1 MVRFFSRASTGARA
15 AQLPVTSHGRL
26 EMHLLNPEAA
36 PFIGILGPLSVY
48 SSKCR
53 TPSARK
59 PRNVLAMLL
68 AHADQIL
75 PVPVLVS
82 ELWDND
88 PPASSLTTLQTY
100 ILNLRKM
107 FVEATG
113 QSAAEVS
120 RNVLVTK
127 GGGYVFQSDGA
138 VLDVREYHRL
148 RSAGCASLDVRDDL
162 KGIAQLSE
170 ALQLWRGPALIDV
183 PLGRV
188 LESKRHELVESR
200 LTTIE
205 YLVGAKLRQGMYLE
219 VLSTLAALT
228 VENPL
233 HEGLQAKYM
242 RALYLSGRRAQ
253 ALEVFHRLRRNLID
267 ELGLEPMPQVQR
279 VHHAI
284 LNDEID
290 FDDDLQLAR
299 PSG

>member
-1 MVRFFSRASTGARA
+1 MQMVESDATVS
-15 AQLPVTSHGRL
+15 
-26 EMHLLNPEAA
+26 
-36 PFIGILGPLSVY
+36 IGILGPLSVY
-48 SSKCR
+48 SSRCR

-68 AHADQIL
+68 AHADQII
-75 PVPVLVS
+75 PVSVLVS
-82 ELWDND
+82 ELWAED

-107 FVEATG
+107 FVAATNL
-113 QSAAEVS
+113 SAAEVS

-127 GGGYVFQSDGA
+127 GGGYMFQSDA
-138 VLDVREYHRL
+138 AILDVREYQRL
-148 RSAGCASLDVRDDL
+148 TSAGYAALAVKDDL
-162 KGIAQLSE
+162 SGIGQLTD

-200 LTTIE
+200 LMTTE
-205 YLVGAKLRQGMYLE
+205 YLVGAKLRQGMHLE

-228 VENPL
+228 MENPL
-233 HEGLQAKYM
+233 HEGLQAQYM
-242 RALYLSGRRAQ
+242 RALYLGGRRAQ

-284 LNDEID
+284 LNSETD
-290 FDDDLQLAR
+290 FEDDLYLAR
-299 PSG
+299 PPR

>member
-1 MVRFFSRASTGARA
+1 
-15 AQLPVTSHGRL
+15 
-26 EMHLLNPEAA
+26 MHLVNPEAA
-36 PFIGILGPLSVY
+36 LSIGILGPLSVH

-127 GGGYVFQSDGA
+127 GGGYVFQSDGV

-148 RSAGCASLDVRDDL
+148 RSAGCASLAVRDDL
-162 KGIAQLSE
+162 KGIAQLSG

-233 HEGLQAKYM
+233 HEGLQAQYM

-299 PSG
+299 PSR